1 MPTVGMREPWQ
12 RQLEVYSGEGRVLVA
27 SVVAVFGFGVYFDI
41 ITLLAGRY
49 RKIHLSCNGIQCVNA

>member
-1 MPTVGMREPWQ
+1 MAAPIGCFF
-12 RQLEVYSGEGRVLVA
+12 SGEGGGGLVA

>member
-1 MPTVGMREPWQ
+1 MPTVGMRARWQ
-12 RQLEVYSGEGRVLVA
+12 RQLEVFFGGRGVLVA

>member
-1 MPTVGMREPWQ
+1 MAAPIGCFF
-12 RQLEVYSGEGRVLVA
+12 SGEGGVLVA